1 MAQGEAS
8 TQPDPVHVRAI
19 ELATVVREARLFP
32 DEQVGDA
39 QRKLKRGWGYIPTLE
54 QLAEICGIEL
64 VQEVANRV
72 LSVRVAE
79 LRERMERAGHGSP
92 CHLCGGPRQDH
103 DPRYDFGLAKII
115 AQQTE
120 WGGTVASLALNIFTL
135 PLGFAVG
142 ATPGQSTQAQIS
154 RCTLVMCGGCA
165 QRKSSFFGGLKLT
178 RDDCSRHPSW
188 NRLVHS
194 GFDRFLSAE
203 ELAGAR

>member
-8 TQPDPVHVRAI
+8 GRPDPMHVRAI

-32 DEQVGDA
+32 DEQVREA
-39 QRKLKRGWGYIPTLE
+39 QRKLQRGWGYIPTLE
-54 QLAEICGIEL
+54 QLAEICGVEL

-72 LSVRVAE
+72 LGVRVAE

-92 CHLCGGPRQDH
+92 CHLCGGPRQEN
-103 DPRYDFGLAKII
+103 DPSYAFGLAKILG
-115 AQQTE
+115 QQTE
-120 WGGTVASLALNIFTL
+120 WGGTVASLALNLFTL

-154 RCTLVMCGGCA
+154 HCTLVMCGGCA
-165 QRKSSFFGGLKLT
+165 QRKSTRFSGLKLT
-178 RDDCSRHPSW
+178 RDDCARHPSW
-188 NRLVHS
+188 NRLVKD

-203 ELAGAR
+203 ELANPR